1 MRGMKKNQDRE
12 FNLKQENYRLMK
24 KIVYLQEELAER
36 DALIE
41 MYQGLSTD
49 KLKAIQKDLRKW

>member
-12 FNLKQENYRLMK
+12 FNLKQENYRLMR

-41 MYQGLSTD
+41 MYQWLSTD